1 MKKSEAISEKKS
13 GVEGAL
19 REIQAKY
26 GEGAI
31 MKLGDARKVDVD
43 VIPTGSLAVDM
54 ALGVG
59 GVPRGRVIE
68 IYGPESSGKTTL
80 ALHIVANAQKTGG
93 LCAYVDA
100 EHAPDPED
108 AMKIG
113 VVFGNPE
120 TTTGGNALKF
130 YASVRIEV
138 RRAAQLKKGEDI
150 IGNRT
155 NVKIVKN
162 KVAAPFR
169 RAEFDIMYNEGIS
182 YGGDLINLGL
192 KYELIKKSGAS
203 LSFKETRLGQGFEN
217 AKEFLRQNPKLAQE
231 LVKEIKDKSKGSN

>member
-1 MKKSEAISEKKS
+1 
-13 GVEGAL
+13 
-19 REIQAKY
+19 
-26 GEGAI
+26 
-31 MKLGDARKVDVD
+31 
-43 VIPTGSLAVDM
+43 
-54 ALGVG
+54 
-59 GVPRGRVIE
+59 
-68 IYGPESSGKTTL
+68 
-80 ALHIVANAQKTGG
+80 
-93 LCAYVDA
+93 
-100 EHAPDPED
+100 
-108 AMKIG
+108 MKIG

-162 KVAAPFR
+162 KVAPPFR

-182 YGGDLINLGL
+182 YEGDLINLGL

-203 LSFKETRLGQGFEN
+203 LSFGEIRLGQGFEN
-217 AKEFLRQNPKLAQE
+217 AKEFLRQNPKAAAE
-231 LVKEIKDKSKGSN
+231 LVKSIKEKAKG